1 MHSYNAMAEKKS
13 VLGFETI
20 QKQNNSE
27 IPLIY
32 ISISTSITEY
42 KHKQLEHL
50 TFDTGHGSE
59 TFIPVTWRTMRC

>member
-1 MHSYNAMAEKKS
+1 MAEKSS
-13 VLGFETI
+13 VLEFETR

-59 TFIPVTWRTMRC
+59 TFILVSRVIMKC